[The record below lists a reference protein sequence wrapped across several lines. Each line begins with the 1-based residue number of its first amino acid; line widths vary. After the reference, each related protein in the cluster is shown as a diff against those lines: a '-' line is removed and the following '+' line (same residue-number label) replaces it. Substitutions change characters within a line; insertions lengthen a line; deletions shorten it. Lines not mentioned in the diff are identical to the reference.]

1 METPE
6 IRPRWYE
13 GLTAA
18 HWIILAIASAGWIF
32 DVYEGQLFT
41 ILFTPMF
48 QELTRHQQVIGSADS
63 KQIIDWLSN
72 AGFAAFLFGG
82 AAGGLFFGV
91 MGDRYGRLRVM
102 AVTILVYSLFSALT
116 AFAKAPWQVLALRFL
131 VAMGTGGE
139 WAVAAALVAETFPIR
154 SRAVAGGIFHGSS
167 VAGASLASITG
178 LILAKLHLSWR
189 TGFLIGLLPALLVL
203 WIRLGVRVAPPE
215 TEPAPETA
223 DEHQPSGSLREL
235 FGHPVWRKRALIGL
249 GLATVGLATYW
260 GNFASGHT
268 LAARA
273 LGDASD
279 EQRQSASSLAYLL
292 MNVSGGLVGLLA
304 FAPLSNRLGRRGA
317 FALYHV
323 GAAVM
328 VPWTYLGGYGYAT
341 TLVLLSVMAF
351 FVLGMHA
358 GYAIYF
364 PELFPTRLR
373 ATGSS
378 ACFNL
383 GRVLGAVALLVR
395 GGLGRWLGMP
405 MAATAISSLFWVGLI
420 LLYFAPETRGQKLP
434 E

>member
-18 HWIILAIASAGWIF
+18 HWTILAIASAGWIF
-32 DVYEGQLFT
+32 DVYEGQLFAT
-41 ILFTPMF
+41 LAKPMF
-48 QELTRHQQVIGSADS
+48 EQMTGGEAEVE
-63 KQIIDWLSN
+63 WLKN
-72 AGFAAFLFGG
+72 VGFAVFLLGG
-82 AAGGLFFGV
+82 AAGGLFFGIL
-91 MGDRYGRLRVM
+91 GDRHGRLRVM
-102 AVTILVYSLFSALT
+102 SVTILVYSVFSALT
-116 AFAKAPWQVLALRFL
+116 AFTTAPWQVLVLRFL

-139 WAVAAALVAETFPIR
+139 WAVAAALVSETFPIR

-178 LILAKLHLSWR
+178 LILTHWHLSWK

-203 WIRLGVRVAPPE
+203 WIRLGVRGTPSEAAAE
-215 TEPAPETA
+215 SPADLPR
-223 DEHQPSGSLREL
+223 PSGNLKEL
-235 FGHPVWRKRALIGL
+235 FGDPLWRRRALLGL

-260 GNFASGHT
+260 GTFASGLK
-268 LAARA
+268 LAGDSFVEGSNADRA
-273 LGDASD
+273 NASN
-279 EQRQSASSLAYLL
+279 LAYLL
-292 MNVSGGLVGLLA
+292 MNVGGGLAGLLA
-304 FAPLSNRLGRRGA
+304 FAPLANRLGRRGA
-317 FALYHV
+317 FALYHL
-323 GAAVM
+323 GAAVL
-328 VPWTYLGGYGYAT
+328 VPWAYLGGYGYAT
-341 TLVLLSVMAF
+341 TLVLLSIMAF

-383 GRVLGAVALLVR
+383 GRVMGSLLLLVR
-395 GGLGRWLGMP
+395 GYMDTTWGTP
-405 MAATAISSLFWVGLI
+405 IAASVISSLFWFGLI

-434 E
+434 D